1 MKLCRK
7 GLAIRPRVCAYC
19 RYKCRLKQEIG
30 RIAKRIIHLREKKP
44 NRFGW
49 TFYGAG
55 DEASPPRAPGTPMV
69 ALPSSRQC
77 PTVHRTV
84 GFNCSSLVTR
94 KRKAQ
99 PFGWTFYGAGDEAR
113 TRYLHLGKVAL
124 YRMSYTRGTRL
135 IIAEEAKMSR
145 TFSVWAVFLLKTAA
159 RRRR

>member
-55 DEASPPRAPGTPMV
+55 DE
-69 ALPSSRQC
+69 
-77 PTVHRTV
+77 
-84 GFNCSSLVTR
+84 
-94 KRKAQ
+94 
-99 PFGWTFYGAGDEAR
+99 DR

-124 YRMSYTRGTRL
+124 YRMSYPRGTR
-135 IIAEEAKMSR
+135 
-145 TFSVWAVFLLKTAA
+145 
-159 RRRR
+159 

>member
-55 DEASPPRAPGTPMV
+55 DEASPPRAPGTRMV

-84 GFNCSSLVTR
+84 GWNCSSLFHPKKKSPAVWLD
-94 KRKAQ
+94 
-99 PFGWTFYGAGDEAR
+99 FFFGAGDEAR

-124 YRMSYTRGTRL
+124 YRMSYTRIG
-135 IIAEEAKMSR
+135 KP
-145 TFSVWAVFLLKTAA
+145 AA
-159 RRRR
+159 DRRNRMDSIPTNR